1 MALVPKTLSRLGP
14 SAEHCVVF
22 MPKISIIIPVYN
34 AERYLKECLDSVV
47 NQTFKDIEIICVDD
61 GSTDGSLSILQ
72 EYARRDKRITNIHQE
87 NQHAG
92 VARNVGLT
100 QACAKYVYFLDAD
113 DWLEL
118 NACEVMYQLMEEKQV
133 PLIKFR
139 TWSWDEQAQQVIK
152 NAYTDCASI
161 KECYWDNYL
170 YRDSKDIYDIIR
182 LPDSP
187 WSGVYDRLFLLRNH
201 IKFDPSACAND
212 TGFFF
217 RCVAA
222 APRVYFSTQYLLY
235 YRRNVAKSLIT
246 RRAENFKDVTA
257 ILSRVNGSCTNLP
270 EFVRQAIQ
278 NKLMQSCMHWWRKCL
293 EYPSN
298 TWETHSNL
306 CKLMKKYLM
315 DTSHIPYNK
324 TTKEARRK
332 VKKLLLL
339 ETAKRIFSIRSW
351 RDKKIF
357 FLFGMRFTL

>member
-1 MALVPKTLSRLGP
+1 
-14 SAEHCVVF
+14 
-22 MPKISIIIPVYN
+22 MPQISVIIPVYN

-61 GSTDGSLSILQ
+61 GSTDESLSILQ
-72 EYARRDKRITNIHQE
+72 EYASRDQRITLIYQK

-92 VARNVGLT
+92 VARNVGLV
-100 QACAKYVYFLDAD
+100 QACGKYVYFLDAD

-139 TWSWDEQAQQVIK
+139 TYSWDEQVQQVIE

-161 KECYWDNYL
+161 KKCYWDNYL
-170 YRDSKDIYDIIR
+170 YRDSNDIYDIIL

-187 WSGVYDRLFLLRNH
+187 WSGVYNRLFLLRNH
-201 IKFDPSACAND
+201 IKFDPFVCAND

-235 YRRNVAKSLIT
+235 YRRNVSKSLIT

-257 ILSRVNGSCTNLP
+257 ILGKVSAACINLP
-270 EFVRQAIQ
+270 DFARQAIQ
-278 NKLMQSCMHWWRKCL
+278 NKLMQSCMHWWFKCL
-293 EYPSN
+293 KYPFN
-298 TWETHSNL
+298 TLKTHSKL
-306 CKLMKKYLM
+306 CKLMERYLRHTRRLPHNKATKKL
-315 DTSHIPYNK
+315 
-324 TTKEARRK
+324 RRK

-339 ETAKRIFSIRSW
+339 EKAKRIFSIRSW
-351 RDKKIF
+351 SDQKIF
-357 FLFGMRFTL
+357 FLLGIRFKL